1 MAVTDGKDLSASAL
15 QAYQSGDFKNAAR
28 LFGEAAS
35 VFLSNPVLDP
45 GSSMKNKLDAAEM
58 KNNQSVALLQAGDAR
73 GSYDAAH
80 GTAQVFLEAGDF
92 RRQGMAF
99 GNEAAALN
107 ALGRLDEAIANYRLA
122 ADALEKAGE
131 DQLRASSMQAL
142 AGIQLRKWKYMDAL
156 FSMQIG
162 LAGLKHPT
170 LRQKILL
177 FLLRFRT

>member
-1 MAVTDGKDLSASAL
+1 MAASDVKDLTANAL
-15 QAYQSGDFKNAAR
+15 QVYQTGDYKNAAR

-35 VFLSNPVLDP
+35 VFLAQGNA
-45 GSSMKNKLDAAEM
+45 LDAAEM

-73 GSYDAAH
+73 GSYDAAY
-80 GTAQVFLEAGDF
+80 GTAQVFLVSEDF

-99 GNEAAALN
+99 GNEAAALS
-107 ALGRLDEAIANYRLA
+107 ALGRLDEAVTNYRLA

-142 AGIQLRKWKYMDAL
+142 AGVQLRKGKYLEAL

-162 LAGLKHPT
+162 LAGLKQPT
-170 LRQKILL
+170 LKQKILL
-177 FLLRFRT
+177 ILLRFRT

>member
-1 MAVTDGKDLSASAL
+1 MVDSDSKSLSTNAL
-15 QAYQSGDFKNAAR
+15 QVYQTGDFKNAAR
-28 LFGEAAS
+28 LFGEAAT
-35 VFLSNPVLDP
+35 VFLSQGNQ
-45 GSSMKNKLDAAEM
+45 LDAAEM

-73 GSYDAAH
+73 GSYDVAH
-80 GTAQVFLEAGDF
+80 GTAQVFLEGGDF

-107 ALGRLDEAIANYRLA
+107 ALGRLDEAVVSYRLA

-142 AGIQLRKWKYMDAL
+142 AGIQLRKGKYLDAL

-162 LAGLKHPT
+162 LAGLKHPS
-170 LRQKILL
+170 LKQKILL
-177 FLLRFRT
+177 LLLRFRT